1 MRLSAVNVA
10 FSSLVLF
17 CVMGGCTEGFSGK
30 DLLAP
35 CFDAIWARLSTD
47 RGVGVSERD
56 SVIGKGTKKGMRLSE

>member
-47 RGVGVSERD
+47 RGWSERARQCD
-56 SVIGKGTKKGMRLSE
+56 REGNKKGNATQ